1 MKLQQL
7 IRRYKNQTHQT
18 NEQLAKQFHVSEN
31 TVSRW
36 LRGEV
41 TSLQEETAYNVS
53 AVLGFDVSAMLK
65 GKAITLKQPV
75 LGHVKAGYDLFLE
88 SDYLGEESVSD
99 EEYQQGDFFLRISG
113 NSMVMDGISDGSLV
127 YVRRCDCVENGA
139 IAVVAIGE
147 EVTIKHFWKEQDRI
161 ILKAA
166 NPDVADRVFTAQEA
180 QQLPVS
186 VLGRVLFCKR
196 YF

>member
-18 NEQLAKQFHVSEN
+18 NGQLAKQFHVSEN

-41 TSLQEETAYNVS
+41 TSLQEETAHNVS

-99 EEYQQGDFFLRISG
+99 EEYQQGDCFLRISG
-113 NSMVMDGISDGSLV
+113 NSRVMDGISDGSLV

-147 EVTIKHFWKEQDRI
+147 EVTVKHFWKEQDRI

-166 NPDVADRVFTAQEA
+166 NPDVTDRVFTAQEA

>member
-41 TSLQEETAYNVS
+41 TSLQEETAHNVS

-99 EEYQQGDFFLRISG
+99 DDQAFLERTRPNHPESGQPGCGRSRLHRTGGTAAAGKRAGPSALLQTLFLTAGLICPFKFSCLAHIMIS
-113 NSMVMDGISDGSLV
+113 S
-127 YVRRCDCVENGA
+127 
-139 IAVVAIGE
+139 
-147 EVTIKHFWKEQDRI
+147 
-161 ILKAA
+161 
-166 NPDVADRVFTAQEA
+166 
-180 QQLPVS
+180 
-186 VLGRVLFCKR
+186 
-196 YF
+196 

>member
-41 TSLQEETAYNVS
+41 TSLQEETAHNVS
-53 AVLGFDVSAMLK
+53 AVLGFDVSVMLK

-75 LGHVKAGYDLFLE
+75 LGHVKAGLFLE